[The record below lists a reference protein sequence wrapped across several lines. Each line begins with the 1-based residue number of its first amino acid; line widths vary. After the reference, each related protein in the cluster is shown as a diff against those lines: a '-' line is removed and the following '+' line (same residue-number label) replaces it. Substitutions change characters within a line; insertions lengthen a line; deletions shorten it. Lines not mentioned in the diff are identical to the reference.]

1 VSARHAVW
9 RRRLPLL
16 LVAFLF
22 AGGNL
27 ALFLTYRSSTH
38 SRRVAL
44 ENRRD
49 ELKRSVGEREEEA
62 ERLSTQKER
71 LGGVSAAME
80 EFYGRRIG
88 TQRATLA
95 ALVAEVHE
103 TLREAGVTTTQIS
116 YSTMPMEKLPLDQMK
131 IMIPIKCDYARF
143 KRLLRA
149 FETGPR
155 WIAVRTVSIQRDAE
169 QPGSVNV
176 QLELATYF
184 SQDEA
189 GGPAPLRTPGKPAPA
204 KTGPGAVQARRAG

>member
-1 VSARHAVW
+1 VSARHTVW

-16 LVAFLF
+16 LAAVLF

-27 ALFLTYRSSTH
+27 ALFLTYRSSTQT
-38 SRRVAL
+38 RRVAL

-49 ELKRSVGEREEEA
+49 ELKRTVGEHEEEA

-95 ALVAEVHE
+95 AVIAEVHE

-116 YSTMPMEKLPLDQMK
+116 YAMTPVEKLPLEQMK
-131 IMIPIKCDYARF
+131 ILLPVKCDYARF

-149 FETGPR
+149 FETGRR
-155 WIAVRTVSIQRDAE
+155 WISVRTVTIQRDAE
-169 QPGSVNV
+169 QPGSVSV
-176 QLELATYF
+176 QLELVTYF

-189 GGPAPLRTPGKPAPA
+189 EGPAAPRTPGKPAPA
-204 KTGPGAVQARRAG
+204 KASSGAVPARRAG